1 MKKIGLSACITVHN
15 EEDRLEK
22 CLDKLGFA
30 QEIIVALDRCT
41 DSSEDIALKY
51 GATII
56 SGSWDKEGD
65 RRNDAISKCNEEW
78 VLEIDADEHV
88 SPELASEIM
97 EVISATKF
105 DWHEIPVDNY
115 IGDRLVRHG
124 WGAYF
129 GKSAYPGLFRNG
141 VKKWGRQRVHPEL
154 TWTGSKGPMLN
165 GRVKHFVDRNISD
178 MIRRLDSYT
187 SARARDIRE
196 QNEPGSYLQNIR
208 RIFSRFIKC
217 YIGRKG
223 YKEGGY
229 GLLIALL
236 AALYPI
242 ISYIKARNEDS

>member
-1 MKKIGLSACITVHN
+1 M
-15 EEDRLEK
+15 
-22 CLDKLGFA
+22 
-30 QEIIVALDRCT
+30 
-41 DSSEDIALKY
+41 
-51 GATII
+51 
-56 SGSWDKEGD
+56 
-65 RRNDAISKCNEEW
+65 
-78 VLEIDADEHV
+78 
-88 SPELASEIM
+88 
-97 EVISATKF
+97 
-105 DWHEIPVDNY
+105 
-115 IGDRLVRHG
+115 VRHG

-196 QNEPGSYLQNIR
+196 QNEQGSYLQNIR

>member
-1 MKKIGLSACITVHN
+1 MKDPTLSVVISVHN
-15 EEDRLEK
+15 EGDRLAA
-22 CLDKLGFA
+22 CLKNIEFGDEL
-30 QEIIVALDRCT
+30 VVVLDRCT
-41 DSSEDIALKY
+41 DSSKVISIEF
-51 GATII
+51 GARII
-56 SGSWDKEGD
+56 EGAWLREGE
-65 RRNDAISKCNEEW
+65 RRNAAINACSSDWIFE
-78 VLEIDADEHV
+78 VDADEHV
-88 SPELASEIM
+88 SPDLANEIRS
-97 EVISATKF
+97 VVCSSKF

-115 IGDRLVRHG
+115 IGERLVRHG

-141 VKKWGRQRVHPEL
+141 VKKWGKQRVHPEL
-154 TWTGSKGPMLN
+154 TWTGSKGPMLK
-165 GRVKHFVDRNISD
+165 GRINHFVDRNISD

-196 QNEPGSYLQNIR
+196 QNEQGSYLQNIR